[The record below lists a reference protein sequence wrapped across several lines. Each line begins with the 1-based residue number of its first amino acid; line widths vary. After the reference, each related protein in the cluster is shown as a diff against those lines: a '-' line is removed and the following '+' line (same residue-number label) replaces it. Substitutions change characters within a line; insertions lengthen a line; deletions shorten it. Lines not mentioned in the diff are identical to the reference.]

1 MNDRE
6 RQLDIALGILPQELE
21 ALREGDLE
29 RAHELAHARGEALL
43 LAGGE
48 AEEPQAESVLRKL
61 QRLKVE
67 HAALA
72 SEATRIRERV
82 REDLLRLRSER
93 QRLGGYKEARKV
105 TPLSSRFIDKQG

>member
-1 MNDRE
+1 MNGRE
-6 RQLDIALGILPQELE
+6 GHLDMALRILPQELE

-29 RAHELAHARGEALL
+29 RARELAHARGEAILR
-43 LAGGE
+43 AGGHSEGPAAE
-48 AEEPQAESVLRKL
+48 AVLRKL
-61 QRLKVE
+61 QRLKQE

-82 REDLLRLRSER
+82 REELLRLRSER
-93 QRLGGYKEARKV
+93 QRLAGYKEAHKI